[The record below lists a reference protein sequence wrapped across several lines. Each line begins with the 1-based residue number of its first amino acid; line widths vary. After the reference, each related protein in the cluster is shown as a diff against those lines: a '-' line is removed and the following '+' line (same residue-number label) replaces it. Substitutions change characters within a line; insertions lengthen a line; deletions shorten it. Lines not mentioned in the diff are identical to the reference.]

1 MSREPTRH
9 QLSSKLAYEKKIPA
23 FLVKLQ
29 RKIAGHAD
37 EEDEEDY
44 DGEFED
50 DGSGRPPIPRRPAI
64 PERPDEDPGSA
75 EEDGDDEAPQVVVLK
90 QGKHLSER
98 EAQNEKRKAMG
109 LPPLVDLPVQSSSEA
124 PGGKKGKEKEKEK
137 AQGMTFSSGGKPG
150 VPANKKKRKLVVDQE
165 EGSANAKPVGTSKKK
180 VKKSDKKLLSFG
192 DDDP

>member
-29 RKIAGHAD
+29 RRIAGHAD

-75 EEDGDDEAPQVVVLK
+75 EEDVDDEAPQVVVLK

-98 EAQNEKRKAMG
+98 EAQNEKRKG
-109 LPPLVDLPVQSSSEA
+109 IY
-124 PGGKKGKEKEKEK
+124 
-137 AQGMTFSSGGKPG
+137 
-150 VPANKKKRKLVVDQE
+150 
-165 EGSANAKPVGTSKKK
+165 
-180 VKKSDKKLLSFG
+180 
-192 DDDP
+192 